1 MTAVNGLRVMKPVKW
16 EHKQMVGILQKWWKA
31 QRDHCGFFI
40 QNIWFSP
47 VWSDWVEPA
56 LEVVGEMLW
65 DITRNSSSKQ
75 AMSSGIFMHP
85 EKICFMWRTRIFLFS
100 VSLFS
105 SFLFFFLCFALLLSV
120 LLFCAPPLFSSLFLL
135 ADQKVFWAFRI
146 ISTWKWHIL
155 HICNIFDVCVCMS
168 TEITSKFL
176 SDLLT
181 HGKLI
186 LGVKFRTV
194 SEESRLTVKYAVYIR
209 SAICLLFLE
218 PFFFYSV
225 VLSKWIFG
233 IIYVHLRSFVCLVV
247 FGILDATIQVK

>member
-1 MTAVNGLRVMKPVKW
+1 MTALNGLRVMKPVKW

-75 AMSSGIFMHP
+75 AMSLGIFMHP

-155 HICNIFDVCVCMS
+155 HICNIFDVCV
-168 TEITSKFL
+168 
-176 SDLLT
+176 
-181 HGKLI
+181 
-186 LGVKFRTV
+186 
-194 SEESRLTVKYAVYIR
+194 
-209 SAICLLFLE
+209 
-218 PFFFYSV
+218 
-225 VLSKWIFG
+225 
-233 IIYVHLRSFVCLVV
+233 YVHRNNLKVSIRFANSWEADSWSQIQDCQW
-247 FGILDATIQVK
+247 GIQTYSKICSLH